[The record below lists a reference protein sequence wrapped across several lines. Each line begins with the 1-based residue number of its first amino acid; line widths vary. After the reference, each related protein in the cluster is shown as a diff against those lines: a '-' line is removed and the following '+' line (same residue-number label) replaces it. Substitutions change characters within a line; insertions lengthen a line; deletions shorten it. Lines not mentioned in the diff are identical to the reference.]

1 MDDCAVHKLRAF
13 SPDSSRSSNVL
24 KGIAMNIQRIGNRQL
39 GDWQASLVAVAVL
52 ADNKQQGHQRA

>member
-1 MDDCAVHKLRAF
+1 MDDCALHKLRVF

-52 ADNKQQGHQRA
+52 ANNKQQGHQRA